1 MKKFCFKKICICS
14 ECGKKLG
21 FLEGY
26 RHPVD
31 GKKKCVCGKCWD
43 KIEKSE
49 KKYCNFIFNSLT
61 RTGTGPICFVLIN
74 AAPTYEQKIY
84 DKLSKLPEIIEL
96 YPLLGWYDLI
106 VKIEAKDS
114 DELGSRV
121 INKIR
126 TIEGI
131 KNTRTLTGAFS
142 LT

>member
-1 MKKFCFKKICICS
+1 MKKICFRKICICS

-21 FLEGY
+21 VLDGY

-43 KIEKSE
+43 KLEKSE
-49 KKYCNFIFNSLT
+49 KEYSNFIINSLK
-61 RTGTGPICFVLIN
+61 RTDTGLICFVLIS
-74 AAPTYEQKIY
+74 AAPTYEQKICK
-84 DKLSKLPEIIEL
+84 KLSNLPEIIEF

-106 VKIEAKDS
+106 AKIKAKDP
-114 DELGSRV
+114 DELGSL
-121 INKIR
+121 ITNNIR

-142 LT
+142 LG